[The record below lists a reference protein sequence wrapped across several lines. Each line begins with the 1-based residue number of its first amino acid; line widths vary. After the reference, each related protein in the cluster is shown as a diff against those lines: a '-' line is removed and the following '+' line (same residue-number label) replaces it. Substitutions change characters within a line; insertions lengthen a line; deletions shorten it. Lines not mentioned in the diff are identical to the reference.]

1 MKLKD
6 LQERRSRTVQQMR
19 EITDNPKGDN
29 GDLTD
34 QQQQQFD
41 ELRGQ
46 VERLEKDI
54 ERQQAI
60 DEAERRMQGQQVSGT
75 GDQQFDRMRR
85 DFSIVRALAGA
96 AGLAGVDDGREREVQ
111 QEIRNRTGRTFQ
123 GVAVPSEVFEEPVE
137 ERVLTSGGN
146 GSDLIATDHLGGQF
160 VDRLREAVVVR
171 RLGARVLRNLQ
182 GNVDIPKLS
191 ASATS
196 EWVAENG
203 GLSTSDHNF
212 TSVTMSPKHAGAI
225 TELSRNMLQQASPD
239 VEQLARQDFAQ
250 ILAAALDRVAISG
263 GGSNEPD
270 GILQTASANSVDM
283 SGGVTWA
290 KVQDVIGQVEDA
302 DSMGTAF
309 LTHPKVGRVLRTT
322 NKVSSEPEHG
332 FIQTDRNS
340 LDGYPLART
349 TLVPTSGSPL
359 TSELIF
365 GRFSDLLVGFWSEL
379 DLLVNP
385 FESTAYSKGNVQV
398 RAMMTCDIALRH
410 PESFAYG
417 TGIDVA

>member
-1 MKLKD
+1 MRLKD

-34 QQQQQFD
+34 DQQHKFD

-60 DEAERRMQGQQVSGT
+60 DEAERRMSGQQVSGT

-85 DFSIVRALAGA
+85 DFSIVRAMAGA
-96 AGLAGVDDGREREVQ
+96 AGLPVDDGREREVQ
-111 QEIRNRTGRTFQ
+111 QEIRQRTGRQFQ
-123 GVAVPSEVFEEPVE
+123 GVPIPAEVFEQPVE
-137 ERVLTSGGN
+137 NRVLTSGGN

-160 VDRLREAVVVR
+160 IDRLREAVVVR

-182 GNVDIPKLS
+182 GNVDIPKLT

-212 TSVTMSPKHAGAI
+212 TSVQMSPKHAGAI
-225 TELSRNMLQQASPD
+225 TEISRNMLQQSSPD

-250 ILAAALDRVAISG
+250 ILAAALDRVAIDG
-263 GGSNEPD
+263 GGANEPN
-270 GILQTASANSVDM
+270 GILQTASANSVDL
-283 SGGVTWA
+283 STLDWA
-290 KVQDVIGQVEDA
+290 GIQEVIGKVEDA
-302 DSMGTAF
+302 DSMGSAF
-309 LTHPKVGRVLRTT
+309 LTRPSVVRQLRQTNRV
-322 NKVSSEPEHG
+322 SAEHG
-332 FIQTDRNS
+332 FLMESRDR
-340 LDGYPLART
+340 LDGFPVART
-349 TLVPTSGSPL
+349 NLVPESGSPA

-410 PESFAYG
+410 SESFAYG
-417 TGIDVA
+417 TNISV